1 MSNLYPFNA
10 ILEFNERIDSSEA
23 KKVRASLLL
32 NTLKRWSDD
41 PAHFS
46 VLLLSEYGE
55 VYLFEQVKNT
65 GQRKRTLL
73 YRIVIQT
80 DDDIAHP
87 GREFLTDFKCM
98 TVAENVYLELEERI
112 KWSTVN

>member
-10 ILEFNERIDSSEA
+10 ILEFNERIDSSEVN
-23 KKVRASLLL
+23 KVRASLLL
-32 NTLKRWSDD
+32 NTLKKWPDD

-65 GQRKRTLL
+65 FHKRPLL

-87 GREFLTDFKCM
+87 GLEFLTDFKCL
-98 TVAENVYLELEERI
+98 TVEENMYRELEERI
-112 KWSTVN
+112 KWLTVN

>member
-10 ILEFNERIDSSEA
+10 MLKFNERIGSSEV

-32 NTLKRWSDD
+32 NTLKKWTYD
-41 PAHFS
+41 PTHFS

-55 VYLFEQVKNT
+55 VYLFEQVRNT
-65 GQRKRTLL
+65 GQRKYTLL

-87 GREFLTDFKCM
+87 GLEFLTDFKCL
-98 TVAENVYLELEERI
+98 TVEENMYRELEERI